1 MSKYLLLIS
10 FALSGCL
17 SIEGDKVAYI
27 YPKEGIANIRQF
39 SNSCPVKVTKAITVN
54 INNLNGWIS
63 CMFSSIICIRV
74 HNKSIAFLIS
84 NLSIELI

>member
-39 SNSCPVKVTKAITVN
+39 SNSCPVKVTKPITVN
-54 INNLNGWIS
+54 INNLNGWI
-63 CMFSSIICIRV
+63 CIPSESAAKYRRE
-74 HNKSIAFLIS
+74 F
-84 NLSIELI
+84 ERDCD